1 MPTQQLDYFTSLVA
15 EDEHLPLTEATV
27 AVAQHAYPD
36 LDVQGVLDQIDQWG
50 NKLKQRITPDT
61 PPIQRLQL
69 LKHFFYN
76 ELGFGPNP
84 NDFYAPENS
93 YLHQI
98 IENRRGIPIS
108 LAILMMELGQQ
119 IGLNIRGVSFPNHF
133 MMRISLQQGE
143 IIMDPLNGE
152 SLSKNQLQEMLD
164 PYLDAK
170 GYRGELSLP
179 LNIFLRASSS
189 REILSRFMRNLKMI
203 YSEDE
208 CWERLLGIQERLVIL
223 LPESSE
229 EIRDRGLIFAQLE
242 YVRPA
247 IADLHRYLSEMPGAE
262 DAADIREHI
271 ATLEGQTKLH

>member
-27 AVAQHAYPD
+27 AIAQHAYPD

-143 IIMDPLNGE
+143 IIMDPLKGE

-179 LNIFLRASSS
+179 LNIFLRVSSS

-208 CWERLLGIQERLVIL
+208 RWERLLGIQERLVIL
-223 LPESSE
+223 LPDSAE
-229 EIRDRGLIFAQLE
+229 EVRDRGLIFAQLE

-247 IADLHRYLSEMPGAE
+247 IADLQRYLSEMPGAE
-262 DAADIREHI
+262 DTTDIREHI

>member
-15 EDEHLPLTEATV
+15 EDEHFPLTEATV

-108 LAILMMELGQQ
+108 LAVLMMELGQQ

-179 LNIFLRASSS
+179 LNIFLRASSA

-208 CWERLLGIQERLVIL
+208 RWERLLGIQERLVIL
-223 LPESSE
+223 LPDSPE
-229 EIRDRGLIFAQLE
+229 EVRDRGLIFAQLE
-242 YVRPA
+242 YIRPA

-262 DAADIREHI
+262 DVADIREHI
-271 ATLEGQTKLH
+271 ATLESQTKLH

>member
-27 AVAQHAYPD
+27 AIAQHAYPD

-61 PPIQRLQL
+61 PPMQRLQL

-179 LNIFLRASSS
+179 LNIFLRVSSS

-203 YSEDE
+203 YSEE
-208 CWERLLGIQERLVIL
+208 ERWERLLGIQERLVIL
-223 LPESSE
+223 LPDSAE
-229 EIRDRGLIFAQLE
+229 EVRDRGLIFAQLE

-247 IADLHRYLSEMPGAE
+247 IADLHRYLGEMPGAE
-262 DAADIREHI
+262 DAVEIREHI
-271 ATLEGQTKLH
+271 ATLESQTKLH

>member
-15 EDEHLPLTEATV
+15 EDEHFPLTEAAV

-36 LDVQGVLDQIDQWG
+36 LDVQGVLDKIDQWG
-50 NKLKQRITPDT
+50 NKLKKQITPDT

-69 LKHFFYN
+69 LKHFFYQ

-108 LAILMMELGQQ
+108 LAVLMMELGQQ

-143 IIMDPLNGE
+143 IIMDPLTGD

-179 LNIFLRASSS
+179 LNIFLRASSP

-208 CWERLLGIQERLVIL
+208 RWERLLGIQERLVIL
-223 LPESSE
+223 LPDSTE

-242 YVRPA
+242 YIRPA
-247 IADLHRYLSEMPGAE
+247 IVDLQHYLSEMPGAE
-262 DAADIREHI
+262 DATDIREHI
-271 ATLEGQTKLH
+271 TTLESQTKLH

>member
-27 AVAQHAYPD
+27 AIAQHAYPD

-50 NKLKQRITPDT
+50 KKLKQRITPDT
-61 PPIQRLQL
+61 PLIQRLQL

-179 LNIFLRASSS
+179 LNIFLRVSSS

-208 CWERLLGIQERLVIL
+208 RWERLLGIQERLVIL
-223 LPESSE
+223 LPDSVE
-229 EIRDRGLIFAQLE
+229 EVRDRGLIFAQLE

-271 ATLEGQTKLH
+271 AALEGQTKLH